1 MEYKILVHVLLNLNE
16 FIRILYS
23 IHHVL
28 LFSSA
33 YRPPSSGSQADVT
46 SSSSTT
52 FMHPLPRHLFEAKF
66 GQKYAPFG
74 AQYITSGDGVSI
86 GVESCEEVR

>member
-1 MEYKILVHVLLNLNE
+1 MLLHLNA
-16 FIRILYS
+16 FARFSYS
-23 IHHVL
+23 IHHIL
-28 LFSSA
+28 LFSLA

-52 FMHPLPRHLFEAKF
+52 SMHPLPRHLFEAKF